1 MKIYDFNLYG
11 TSRIK
16 NKILLSMK
24 LTILLLFVAFLSV
37 NASSFAQKNITL
49 NEKNASLQKVLKA
62 IKSQSGY
69 NVFFIQS
76 DLKKANAV
84 NIDIKD
90 MPLAEALNQC
100 FKNQPLT
107 YSIQANTIVVKERP
121 VNIAPVYQPGQS
133 TPINKVIDVIGTI
146 LDEIGKGI
154 PGASIKVKGKEQGT
168 MSDENGNFKL
178 AGVAEDAI
186 LEISYLGYQTKE
198 IKASATVKVTMVP
211 KSNELSDVVV
221 VAYGTQKKVNL
232 SGAVNTVNTK
242 TIINRPVTS
251 LTNALQGTVPGVAI
265 KSAPGDLGNDLG
277 SINVRGRA
285 NLGTS
290 SPLFVVD
297 GVVVTQN
304 DFARINP
311 NDVAAISVLKDASAS
326 SIYGAR
332 AANGVILVTTK
343 KGNGTPTI
351 SYNAYYG
358 RQTATYLPDYTDAY
372 NYAVLRN
379 EAETNLGRT
388 PLYDATAL
396 ETIKNQ
402 SNPDLYPNTDWY
414 ALILQKSAP
423 MMEHQISIS
432 GGDKT
437 KYYLSGSYFGQNSLI
452 PGKDLK
458 RYSLRANTE
467 TQISDKFKIG
477 SNLSFI
483 RDGYNNDNLEI
494 GFTGIGRSIPLSVA
508 RQSNGDWGSI
518 TAGKENATIAGQN
531 PLRLL
536 EDGGRT
542 NYNTNRFIG
551 NLNGTYTPVK
561 GLDISGLFSYNAYN
575 YFNSSFI
582 NTIDPVTGFITKT
595 PLGSTAVLTNQLT
608 EAWQSTSNLLS
619 QVTAGYE
626 KNIDKHYFKVLA
638 GASYEKAQKRT
649 VRVVRKN
656 FPNNDL
662 NAINAG
668 STLPA
673 NTTVTSDLN
682 DGVAGVGESALASV
696 FARLNYAYADKYLF
710 EASARNDASSKFAP
724 GHRAAWYPSA
734 SVAWRISQED
744 FMKSV
749 SAVNELKLR
758 LSAGKLGNI
767 NNVGDYDFYDGLNA
781 GTTVILDQSKQD
793 GVTPGRVANPLL
805 SWEKLTTYNAGLDA
819 TLFKSF
825 TLQLDVFSRIT
836 QDILLPSP
844 NIPAE
849 AGLDDT
855 GSAKQSPSVNLGEV
869 KNNGFELSLNYNGK
883 INDFSYSIGGNVSK
897 IWNKVTDLG
906 GANETAPYDTYYINR
921 IGQPVGSFYMWQ
933 AEGLF
938 ANQADIDSHAKQ
950 ANNPKPGDVRYKDQ
964 DGNGVIDGNDRII
977 NGNNV
982 PYFTYGLNV
991 TANYKG
997 FDLSVLTQGVSDV
1010 KVYLEAEASQGFFNG
1025 AGIKNYALGRW
1036 TVDNPN
1042 PNAAYPRITNDTQNF
1057 GLSSFWLFDASYLRV
1072 KAITL
1077 GYTIPQNILD
1087 KAKIKGL
1094 RVYASSNNP
1103 FTIRGDKRL
1112 KDFDPEA
1119 PSQRS
1124 AYPSLKTFSVGL
1136 NLTL

>member
-1 MKIYDFNLYG
+1 MKLNVIHIAMPG
-11 TSRIK
+11 AW
-16 NKILLSMK
+16 LSAKFIRVMK
-24 LTILLLFVAFLSV
+24 LTAILLFLGLMQVSAIGFSQKINLKEKNMSLDKVLQSIKRQSGYVFFYNKEDIKQGGNV
-37 NASSFAQKNITL
+37 NINL
-49 NEKNASLQKVLKA
+49 KNASIEEAMEASMK
-62 IKSQSGY
+62 
-69 NVFFIQS
+69 
-76 DLKKANAV
+76 DL
-84 NIDIKD
+84 D
-90 MPLAEALNQC
+90 
-100 FKNQPLT
+100 LT
-107 YSIQANTIVVKERP
+107 YRIFGSTIIIKKKELSFLDKIVAIFADPITIKGSVRDEKGLP
-121 VNIAPVYQPGQS
+121 ISGVN
-133 TPINKVIDVIGTI
+133 
-146 LDEIGKGI
+146 
-154 PGASIKVKGKEQGT
+154 IKVKGT
-168 MSDENGNFKL
+168 ENGGMTD
-178 AGVAEDAI
+178 ASGTYAVVVADKNAI
-186 LEISYLGYQTKE
+186 LVFSYLGFESKE
-198 IKASATVKVTMVP
+198 VAVGDNTNINVVLKESQE
-211 KSNELSDVVV
+211 ELSEVVV

-242 TIINRPVTS
+242 TIVNRPVTS

-265 KSAPGDLGNDLG
+265 KSAPGDLGADLG

-285 NLGTS
+285 NLGSS

-297 GVVVTQN
+297 GVVVGQN

-311 NDVAAISVLKDASAS
+311 NDVAAISVLKDASSS

-343 KGNGTPTI
+343 KGNGTPSI
-351 SYNAYYG
+351 NYNAYYG
-358 RQTATYLPDYTDAY
+358 SQSATYLPDYTDAY
-372 NYAVLRN
+372 NYAILRN

-388 PLYDATAL
+388 ALYDAAAL
-396 ETIKNQ
+396 AAITSQ

-414 ALILQKSAP
+414 SLILRKNAP
-423 MMEHQISIS
+423 MMEHQLSVS

-437 KYYLSGSYFGQNSLI
+437 KYYLSGAYFGQNSLI

-483 RDGYNNDNLEI
+483 RDGYSNDNLEI
-494 GFTGIGRSIPLSVA
+494 GFTGVGRSIPLSVA
-508 RQSNGDWGSI
+508 RQSNGEWGSV
-518 TAGKENATIAGQN
+518 TAGKENATIASQN

-536 EDGGRT
+536 KDGGRT

-561 GLDISGLFSYNAYN
+561 GLDISGLFSYNALN
-575 YFNSSFI
+575 QFNSSFI
-582 NTIDPVTGFITKT
+582 NTVDPVIGFITKQ
-595 PLGSTAVLTNQLT
+595 PLGSTTIATNQLT
-608 EAWQSTSNLLS
+608 EAWQSNSNILA
-619 QVTAGYE
+619 QATASYE
-626 KNIDKHYFKVLA
+626 KNVEQHYFKVLA
-638 GASYEKAQKRT
+638 GASYEKAENKT
-649 VRVVRKN
+649 ISVVRKN

-662 NAINAG
+662 SAINAG

-673 NTTVTSDLN
+673 NTTASGN
-682 DGVAGVGESALASV
+682 SGESALASV
-696 FARLNYAYADKYLF
+696 FARLNYAFADKYLF
-710 EASARNDASSKFAP
+710 EASARNDASSRFAP

-744 FMKSV
+744 FMKNLT
-749 SAVNELKLR
+749 AVNELKIR

-767 NNVGDYDFYDGLNA
+767 NNVGNYDFYDGLNA

-793 GVTPGRVANPLL
+793 GVTPGKLANPLL

-825 TLQLDVFSRIT
+825 TLQLDAFSRIT
-836 QDILLPSP
+836 NDILLPNP

-849 AGLDDT
+849 AGL
-855 GSAKQSPSVNLGEV
+855 GSGEEPSVNLGAV

-883 INDFSYSIGGNVSK
+883 INDFNYSVGGNISK

-906 GANETAPYDTYYINR
+906 GANETAPSGYYINR

-938 ANQADIDSHAKQ
+938 VNQADIDGHATQ
-950 ANNPKPGDVRYKDQ
+950 ANNPKPGDIRYKDQ
-964 DGNGVIDGNDRII
+964 DGDGDIDGDDRII
-977 NGNNV
+977 NGNDV
-982 PYFTYGLNV
+982 PYFTYGLNLS
-991 TANYKG
+991 ANYKG
-997 FDLSVLTQGVSDV
+997 FDFSLLTQGVSDV
-1010 KVYLEAEASQGFFNG
+1010 KVYLEAEASQAFFNG
-1025 AGIKNYALGRW
+1025 AGVKNYVLDRW

-1042 PNAAYPRITNDTQNF
+1042 PNAAYPRVTNNTQNF
-1057 GLSSFWLFDASYLRV
+1057 GMSSFWLFDASYLRV

-1087 KAKIKGL
+1087 RAKIKGL

-1103 FTIRGDKRL
+1103 FTIRGDQRL

-1119 PSQRS
+1119 PSARS

>member
-1 MKIYDFNLYG
+1 
-11 TSRIK
+11 
-16 NKILLSMK
+16 MK
-24 LTILLLFVAFLSV
+24 LTILLLFIAFLSV
-37 NASSFAQKNITL
+37 NASSFGQNNITL

-62 IKSQSGY
+62 IKIQSGY

-84 NIDIKD
+84 NIDVKD

-107 YSIQANTIVVKERP
+107 YSIQANTIVVKERAA
-121 VNIAPVYQPGQS
+121 NIAPAYRPEQS

-154 PGASIKVKGKEQGT
+154 PGASIKVKGKDQGT

-178 AGVAEDAI
+178 AGVTDDAI
-186 LEISYLGYQTKE
+186 LVISYLGYQTKE
-198 IKASATVKVTMVP
+198 VKASATVKVTMVP
-211 KSNELSDVVV
+211 QSNELSDVVV

-277 SINVRGRA
+277 TINVRGRS

-358 RQTATYLPDYTDAY
+358 RQSATYLPDYADAY

-379 EAETNLGRT
+379 EAETNLGRS

-396 ETIKNQ
+396 QAIQSQ

-414 ALILQKSAP
+414 SLILNKSAP
-423 MMEHQISIS
+423 MMEHQLSVS

-437 KYYLSGSYFGQNSLI
+437 KYYLSGAYFGQNSLI

-458 RYSLRANTE
+458 RYSLRANIE
-467 TQISDKFKIG
+467 SQISDKFKIG

-494 GFTGIGRSIPLSVA
+494 GFTGVGRSIPLSVA
-508 RQSNGDWGSI
+508 KQSNGEWGSV
-518 TAGKENATIAGQN
+518 TAGKENATLAGQN

-536 EDGGRT
+536 QDGGRT
-542 NYNTNRFIG
+542 NYNTNRFVG

-575 YFNSSFI
+575 YFNSSFV
-582 NTIDPVTGFITKT
+582 NTIDPITGFITRQ
-595 PLGSTAVLTNQLT
+595 PLTTTALLTNQLT

-619 QVTAGYE
+619 QATASYE

-649 VRVVRKN
+649 IRVVRKN

-662 NAINAG
+662 DAISAG

-673 NTTVTSDLN
+673 NTTVFNDLGDN
-682 DGVAGVGESALASV
+682 VAGLGESALASV
-696 FARLNYAYADKYLF
+696 FARVNYAYADKYLF

-744 FMKSV
+744 FMKNVKAV
-749 SAVNELKLR
+749 SELKLR

-767 NNVGDYDFYDGLNA
+767 NNVGDYDFYDGLNV
-781 GTTVILDQSKQD
+781 GSTVILDQSKQD
-793 GVTPGRVANPLL
+793 GVTPGKLANPLL

-819 TLFKSF
+819 TLFKSL

-836 QDILLPSP
+836 NDILLSNP

-849 AGLDDT
+849 AGLAKDDE
-855 GSAKQSPSVNLGEV
+855 PSVNLGKV

-883 INDFSYSIGGNVSK
+883 INDFGYSIGGNISK

-906 GANETAPYDTYYINR
+906 GVNETAPYDTYYINR

-933 AEGLF
+933 ADGLF
-938 ANQADIDSHAKQ
+938 TNQADIDSHAKQ
-950 ANNPKPGDVRYKDQ
+950 ANNPKPGDIKYKDQ
-964 DGNGVIDGNDRII
+964 DGNGVINGDDRVIT
-977 NGNNV
+977 GNNV
-982 PYFTYGLNV
+982 PYFTYGLNLS
-991 TANYKG
+991 ANYKG
-997 FDLSVLTQGVSDV
+997 FDFSVLTQGVGNV
-1010 KVYLEAEASQGFFNG
+1010 KTYLEMEASQAFFNG
-1025 AGIKNYALGRW
+1025 GGVKNYVLDRW
-1036 TVDNPN
+1036 TVNNPD
-1042 PNAAYPRITNDTQNF
+1042 PNAAYPRITNDTQNL
-1057 GLSSFWLFDASYLRV
+1057 GLSSFWLFDASYFRV

-1094 RVYASSNNP
+1094 RIYVSSNNP

-1119 PSQRS
+1119 PSARS
-1124 AYPSLKTFSVGL
+1124 AYPVLKTFSAGL

>member
-1 MKIYDFNLYG
+1 MKIYNFNLYG
-11 TSRIK
+11 ESGMK
-16 NKILLSMK
+16 NKIMLSMK
-24 LTILLLFVAFLSV
+24 LTILLLFVAILSV
-37 NASSFAQKNITL
+37 NANSFAQKNITL
-49 NEKNASLQKVLKA
+49 NEKGVSLKKVLTA
-62 IKSQSGY
+62 IKNQSGY
-69 NVFFIQS
+69 EVFFIQS
-76 DLKKANAV
+76 DLKKANTV
-84 NIDIKD
+84 SIEVKD
-90 MPLAEALNQC
+90 MPLIEALNQC

-107 YSIQANTIVVKERP
+107 YAIQANTIVVKQRP
-121 VNIAPVYQPGQS
+121 VSS
-133 TPINKVIDVIGTI
+133 TPTAKPEPDSPVNKVIDVIGTI
-146 LDEIGKGI
+146 VDEIGKGI
-154 PGASIKVKGKEQGT
+154 SSASVKVKGKEQGT
-168 MSDENGNFKL
+168 LTDENGNFKL
-178 AGVAEDAI
+178 TGVANDAI
-186 LEISYLGYQTKE
+186 LVISYLGYQTKE
-198 IKASATVKVTMVP
+198 IKAAPSLKITLVP
-211 KSNELSDVVV
+211 QDKDLNEVVV

-242 TIINRPVTS
+242 NIVNRPVTS
-251 LTNALQGTVPGVAI
+251 LTNALQGAVPGVAI

-277 SINVRGRA
+277 SINIRGRA
-285 NLGTS
+285 NLGAS
-290 SPLFVVD
+290 PPLFVVD
-297 GVVVTQN
+297 GVIVSQN

-332 AANGVILVTTK
+332 AANGVILVSTK

-358 RQTATYLPDYTDAY
+358 RQKATYLPDYTDAN
-372 NYAVLRN
+372 NYALLRN
-379 EAETNLGRT
+379 EAETNLGRS

-396 ETIKNQ
+396 EAIRSQ

-414 ALILQKSAP
+414 DLILRKSAP
-423 MMEHQISIS
+423 MMEHQLSVS
-432 GGDKT
+432 GGEKT
-437 KYYLSGSYFGQNSLI
+437 KYYLSGAYFGQSSLI

-467 TQISDKFKIG
+467 SQISDKFKVG
-477 SNLSFI
+477 SNLSYV

-508 RQSNGDWGSI
+508 QQSNGDWGSI

-536 EDGGRT
+536 KDGGRT
-542 NYNTNRFIG
+542 NYNTNRFVG
-551 NLNGTYTPVK
+551 NVNGTYTPIQ
-561 GLDISGLFSYNAYN
+561 GLDVSGLFSYNAYN
-575 YFNSSFI
+575 YFNSSFV
-582 NTIDPVTGFITKT
+582 NTIDPVTGFLTKK
-595 PLGSTAVLTNQLT
+595 PLTSTAVLTNQLT

-619 QVTAGYE
+619 QATASYE
-626 KNIDKHYFKVLA
+626 KNIDKHYFKILT

-682 DGVAGVGESALASV
+682 DNVPGVGESALASV
-696 FARLNYAYADKYLF
+696 FARLNYAYADKYLL

-744 FMKSV
+744 FMQNNPV
-749 SAVNELKLR
+749 INELKLR

-793 GVTPGRVANPLL
+793 GVTPAKLANPLL

-819 TLFKSF
+819 TLFRSLS
-825 TLQLDVFSRIT
+825 LQLDVFSRIT
-836 QDILLPSP
+836 KDILLPDP

-849 AGLDDT
+849 AGLKD
-855 GSAKQSPSVNLGEV
+855 GESPSVNLGAV
-869 KNNGFELSLNYNGK
+869 KNNGFELSLNYSGK
-883 INDFSYSIGGNVSK
+883 INDFGYSIGGNVSK

-906 GANETAPYDTYYINR
+906 GAKETAPYDTYYINR
-921 IGQPVGSFYMWQ
+921 VGQPVGSFYMWQ

-938 ANQADIDSHAKQ
+938 ANQADIDNHAKQ
-950 ANNPKPGDVRYKDQ
+950 ANNPKPGDIRYKDQ
-964 DGNGVIDGNDRII
+964 DGNGVIDGDDRII

-982 PYFTYGLNV
+982 SYFTYGMNLS
-991 TANYKG
+991 ANYKG
-997 FDLSVLTQGVSDV
+997 FDLSVLAQGVNDV
-1010 KVYLEAEASQGFFNG
+1010 KVYLEAEASQAFFNS
-1025 AGIKNYALGRW
+1025 AGVKNYVLDRW

-1042 PNAAYPRITNDTQNF
+1042 PNAAYPRVTNDTQNF

-1077 GYTIPQNILD
+1077 GYTIPENIL
-1087 KAKIKGL
+1087 KSVKIKGL
-1094 RVYASSNNP
+1094 RVYVSSNNP

-1112 KDFDPEA
+1112 KDFDPEV

-1124 AYPSLKTFSVGL
+1124 AYPSLKTYSVGL

>member
-1 MKIYDFNLYG
+1 MYKIYTQKMG
-11 TSRIK
+11 
-16 NKILLSMK
+16 ILWRYVCKMLLIMK
-24 LTILLLFVAFLSV
+24 LATFLLVASILQLHA
-37 NASSFAQKNITL
+37 ASFAQKISL
-49 NEKNASLQKVLKA
+49 SVKNEPLSKVFIQVSK
-62 IKSQSGY
+62 QSGY
-69 NVFFIQS
+69 DFLVS
-76 DLKKANAV
+76 RSTLKKTNPV
-84 NIDIKD
+84 TIDVKNV
-90 MPLAEALNQC
+90 PLEDVLISI
-100 FKNQPLT
+100 FKNQPIT
-107 YSIQANTIVVKERP
+107 YAIETNTIVIKERP
-121 VNIAPVYQPGQS
+121 KNMVSNAKSELS
-133 TPINKVIDVIGTI
+133 TAINQVMEVSGTI
-146 LDEIGKGI
+146 LDETGKGV
-154 PGASIKVKGKEQGT
+154 PGASIKVKGKELGT
-168 MSDENGNFKL
+168 STDESGNFKL
-178 AGVAEDAI
+178 AGVTDGAI
-186 LEISYLGYQTKE
+186 LVISYIGYQTTE
-198 IKASATVKVTMVP
+198 VRASANVRIT
-211 KSNELSDVVV
+211 LSPLVNTLEDVVV

-265 KSAPGDLGNDLG
+265 KSSPGDLGNDLG

-285 NLGTS
+285 NLGSS

-311 NDVAAISVLKDASAS
+311 NDVAGISILKDASSS

-351 SYNAYYG
+351 SYNAYFG
-358 RQTATYLPDYTDAY
+358 SQSATYLPDYTNGYD
-372 NYAVLRN
+372 YAILRN

-396 ETIKNQ
+396 EAIKSQ

-414 ALILQKSAP
+414 SLILRKRAP
-423 MMEHQISIS
+423 MMEHQLSVS
-432 GGDKT
+432 GGEKT
-437 KYYLSGSYFGQNSLI
+437 KYYLSGAYFGQNSLI

-458 RYSLRANTE
+458 RYSLRSNTE
-467 TQISDKFKIG
+467 TQVSDKFKVG
-477 SNLSFI
+477 SNLSYI
-483 RDGYNNDNLEI
+483 RDGYNNDNMEI
-494 GFTGIGRSIPLSVA
+494 GFTGVGRSIPLSVA
-508 RQSNGDWGSI
+508 QQSNGEWGSV

-536 EDGGRT
+536 KEGGRT

-551 NLNGTYTPVK
+551 NLNGTYTPVE

-582 NTIDPVTGFITKT
+582 NTIDPVIGFITNK
-595 PLGSTAVLTNQLT
+595 PLTSTAVLTNQLT
-608 EAWQSTSNLLS
+608 EAWQSTSNLLA
-619 QVTAGYE
+619 QTTASYE
-626 KNIDKHYFKVLA
+626 KNMDQHYFKVLA
-638 GASYEKAQKRT
+638 GASYEKLQKRT
-649 VRVVRKN
+649 VRVVRKG

-696 FARLNYAYADKYLF
+696 FARLNYSYADKYLL
-710 EASARNDASSKFAP
+710 EASARNDASSRFAP
-724 GHRAAWYPSA
+724 GHRSAWYPSA
-734 SVAWRISQED
+734 SVAWRLSQED
-744 FMKSV
+744 FMKDLG
-749 SAVNELKLR
+749 AVNELKLR

-781 GTTVILDQSKQD
+781 GSTVILDQSKQD
-793 GVTPGRVANPLL
+793 GVTPGKLANPLL

-819 TLFKSF
+819 TLFRSL

-836 QDILLPSP
+836 KDILLPNP

-849 AGLDDT
+849 AGLGD
-855 GSAKQSPSVNLGEV
+855 GESPSVNLGAV

-883 INDFSYSIGGNVSK
+883 INDFNYSIGGNVSK

-906 GANETAPYDTYYINR
+906 GANETAPNGYYINR

-938 ANQADIDSHAKQ
+938 VDQADIDGHAKQ
-950 ANNPKPGDVRYKDQ
+950 ANNPKPGDIKYKDQ
-964 DGNGVIDGNDRII
+964 DGNKVIDGDDRVI
-977 NGNNV
+977 NGNDV
-982 PYFTYGLNV
+982 PYFTYGLNLSSS
-991 TANYKG
+991 YKG
-997 FDLSVLTQGVSDV
+997 FDLSVLAQGVNNV
-1010 KVYLEAEASQGFFNG
+1010 KVYLEQEASQAFFNG
-1025 AGIKNYALGRW
+1025 AGVKNYVLDRW

-1042 PNAAYPRITNDTQNF
+1042 PNASYPRVTNDTQNF
-1057 GLSSFWLFDASYLRV
+1057 GMSNFWLFDASYLRI

-1077 GYTIPQNILD
+1077 GYTIPKHILD

-1094 RVYASSNNP
+1094 RVYVSSNNP

-1124 AYPSLKTFSVGL
+1124 AYPSLKTISAGL

>member
-1 MKIYDFNLYG
+1 MKIYDFNLYSAG
-11 TSRIK
+11 RIK
-16 NKILLSMK
+16 HKILLSMK
-24 LTILLLFVAFLSV
+24 LTVILLFVAFLHV

-49 NEKNASLQKVLKA
+49 NEKNASLQKVLKS
-62 IKSQSGY
+62 IKSQSGF

-76 DLKKANAV
+76 DLKKSKAV
-84 NIDIKD
+84 NIDVKD
-90 MPLAEALNQC
+90 VTLAEALNQC
-100 FKNQPLT
+100 FKDQPLT

-121 VNIAPVYQPGQS
+121 ATVVPATKTGQEAPVY
-133 TPINKVIDVIGTI
+133 KVIDVIGTI

-168 MSDENGNFKL
+168 ISDEAGNFKL
-178 AGVAEDAI
+178 TGIADDAI
-186 LEISYLGYQTKE
+186 LIVSYLGYQTKE
-198 IKASATVKVTMVP
+198 VKAAATLKVTLVP
-211 KSNELSDVVV
+211 QTNDLNDVVV

-242 TIINRPVTS
+242 TLVNRPVTS
-251 LTNALQGTVPGVAI
+251 LTNALQGAVPGVAI
-265 KSAPGDLGNDLG
+265 KSAPGDLGSDMG
-277 SINVRGRA
+277 TINVRGRA

-297 GVVVTQN
+297 GVVVSQG

-311 NDVAAISVLKDASAS
+311 NDVAGISVLKDASAS

-358 RQTATYLPDYTDAY
+358 RQSATYLPDFADAN
-372 NYAVLRN
+372 NYALLRN
-379 EAETNLGRT
+379 EAETNMGRS

-396 ETIKNQ
+396 AAIRNQ
-402 SNPDLYPNTDWY
+402 SNPDLYPNTNWY
-414 ALILQKSAP
+414 DLILRKSAP
-423 MMEHQISIS
+423 MMEHQVSIA

-437 KYYLSGSYFGQNSLI
+437 KYYLSGTYFGQNSLI
-452 PGKDLK
+452 PGKNLN

-494 GFTGIGRSIPLSVA
+494 GFTGVGRSIPLSVA
-508 RQSNGDWGSI
+508 KQSNGQWGSV

-536 EDGGRT
+536 EEGGRT
-542 NYNTNRFIG
+542 NNNTNRFIG

-561 GLDISGLFSYNAYN
+561 GLDISGLFSYNTFN

-582 NTIDPVTGFITKT
+582 NTIDPVIGFISQK
-595 PLGSTAVLTNQLT
+595 PLTSTAVLTNQLT
-608 EAWQSTSNLLS
+608 ERWQSASNLLS
-619 QVTAGYE
+619 QATASYE

-638 GASYEKAQKRT
+638 GASYEKAQNRT
-649 VRVVRKN
+649 LIVVRKG

-662 NAINAG
+662 NAVEGG
-668 STLPA
+668 SALPE
-673 NTTVTSDLN
+673 NTTVTN
-682 DGVAGVGESALASV
+682 DGANGGVGESALASV
-696 FARLNYAYADKYLF
+696 FARVNYAFADKYLF
-710 EASARNDASSKFAP
+710 EASARNDASSRFAP

-744 FMKSV
+744 FMKNLT
-749 SAVNELKLR
+749 AVNELKIR

-767 NNVGDYDFYDGLNA
+767 NNVGNYDFYDGLNV
-781 GTTVILDQSKQD
+781 GSTVILDESKQD
-793 GVTPGRVANPLL
+793 GVSPGKLANPLL

-819 TLFKSF
+819 TLFKSL

-836 QDILLPSP
+836 KDILLPNP
-844 NIPAE
+844 NIPTE
-849 AGLDDT
+849 AGL
-855 GSAKQSPSVNLGEV
+855 GSGESPSVNLGAV
-869 KNNGFELSLNYNGK
+869 KNNGLELSLNYNGK
-883 INDFSYSIGGNVSK
+883 INDFGYSIGGNLSK

-906 GANETAPYDTYYINR
+906 GANETAPSGYYINR

-938 ANQADIDSHAKQ
+938 VNQADVNAHAKQ
-950 ANNPKPGDVRYKDQ
+950 ANNPKPGDIKYKDQ
-964 DGNGVIDGNDRII
+964 NGDGVIDGNDRVI
-977 NGNNV
+977 NGNDV
-982 PYFTYGLNV
+982 PYFTYGLNLS
-991 TANYKG
+991 ANYKG
-997 FDLSVLTQGVSDV
+997 FDFSVLAQGVGNV
-1010 KVYLEAEASQGFFNG
+1010 KTYLEMEASQAFFNG
-1025 AGIKNYALGRW
+1025 AGVKNYVLDRW
-1036 TVDNPN
+1036 TVNNPD
-1042 PNAAYPRITNDTQNF
+1042 PNAAYPRVTSDTQNF
-1057 GLSSFWLFDASYLRV
+1057 GLSSFWLFDASYFRV

-1094 RVYASSNNP
+1094 RIYASSNNP

-1112 KDFDPEA
+1112 KDFDPEV

-1124 AYPSLKTFSVGL
+1124 AYPVLKTFSVGL

>member
-1 MKIYDFNLYG
+1 MIHL
-11 TSRIK
+11 R
-16 NKILLSMK
+16 
-24 LTILLLFVAFLSV
+24 LLLFSVFLTCSIV
-37 NASSFAQKNITL
+37 QAQVKIITGR
-49 NEKNASLQKVLKA
+49 VLDKT
-62 IKSQSGY
+62 S
-69 NVFFIQS
+69 
-76 DLKKANAV
+76 
-84 NIDIKD
+84 
-90 MPLAEALNQC
+90 
-100 FKNQPLT
+100 
-107 YSIQANTIVVKERP
+107 NTPIPGVSIVVKGTKTITQSDAKG
-121 VNIAPVYQPGQS
+121 NFTIAPGSIQS
-133 TPINKVIDVIGTI
+133 PVLVFSYVGYDNQEV
-146 LDEIGKGI
+146 EIGNRAEVDVYLTEANKG
-154 PGASIKVKGKEQGT
+154 
-168 MSDENGNFKL
+168 L
-178 AGVAEDAI
+178 
-186 LEISYLGYQTKE
+186 
-198 IKASATVKVTMVP
+198 
-211 KSNELSDVVV
+211 NEVVV
-221 VAYGTQKKVNL
+221 VGYGTQKKVNL

-242 TIINRPVTS
+242 TLVNRPVTS
-251 LTNALQGTVPGVAI
+251 LTNALQGVVPGVAI
-265 KSAPGDLGNDLG
+265 KSSPGDLGSDLG

-285 NLGTS
+285 NLGSS

-297 GVVVTQN
+297 GVVVTQG

-343 KGNGTPTI
+343 KGNGAPAI

-358 RQTATYLPDYTDAY
+358 RQSATYLPDYTNAY
-372 NYAVLRN
+372 NYAILRN

-396 ETIKNQ
+396 QAIQSQ

-414 ALILQKSAP
+414 ALILRKSAP
-423 MMEHQISIS
+423 MMEHQLSVS
-432 GGDKT
+432 GGEKT
-437 KYYLSGSYFGQNSLI
+437 KYYLSGTYFDQNSLI

-467 TQISDKFKIG
+467 TQISDKFKVG

-483 RDGYNNDNLEI
+483 RDGYSNDNLEI

-508 RQSNGDWGSI
+508 KQSNGEWGSV

-536 EDGGRT
+536 QDGGRT

-575 YFNSSFI
+575 YFNSSFV
-582 NTIDPVTGFITKT
+582 NTIDPVTGFITKKS
-595 PLGSTAVLTNQLT
+595 LGSTAVLTNQLT
-608 EAWQSTSNLLS
+608 EAWQSTSNILS
-619 QVTAGYE
+619 QATASYE

-649 VRVVRKN
+649 LRIIRKG

-673 NTTVTSDLN
+673 NTTAFNDLGDN
-682 DGVAGVGESALASV
+682 VAGVGESALASV
-696 FARLNYAYADKYLF
+696 FARVNYAYADKYLF
-710 EASARNDASSKFAP
+710 EASARNDASSRFAP

-744 FMKSV
+744 FMKNLT
-749 SAVNELKLR
+749 AVNELKLR

-767 NNVGDYDFYDGLNA
+767 NNVGNYDFYDGLNV
-781 GTTVILDQSKQD
+781 GSTVILDQSKQD
-793 GVTPGRVANPLL
+793 GVTPGKLANPLL

-819 TLFKSF
+819 TLFKSL

-836 QDILLPSP
+836 KDILLPDP

-849 AGLDDT
+849 AGLGD
-855 GSAKQSPSVNLGEV
+855 GESPSVNLGQV

-883 INDFSYSIGGNVSK
+883 INDFGYSIGGNVSK

-906 GANETAPYDTYYINR
+906 GANETAPSGYYINR

-938 ANQADIDSHAKQ
+938 VNQADINSHAKQ
-950 ANNPKPGDVRYKDQ
+950 ANNPKPGDIRYKDQ
-964 DGNGVIDGNDRII
+964 DGNGVIDGNDRVI
-977 NGNNV
+977 NGNDV
-982 PYFTYGLNV
+982 PYFTYGLNLS
-991 TANYKG
+991 ANYKG
-997 FDLSVLTQGVSDV
+997 FDFSVLTQGVSNV
-1010 KVYLEAEASQGFFNG
+1010 KVYLEAEASQAFFNG
-1025 AGIKNYALGRW
+1025 AGVKNYVLDRW
-1036 TVDNPN
+1036 TVSNPD
-1042 PNAAYPRITNDTQNF
+1042 PNAAYPRVTNDTQNF
-1057 GLSSFWLFDASYLRV
+1057 GMSSFWLFDASYFRV

-1094 RVYASSNNP
+1094 RIYASSNNP

-1119 PSQRS
+1119 PSARS

>member
-1 MKIYDFNLYG
+1 
-11 TSRIK
+11 
-16 NKILLSMK
+16 MK
-24 LTILLLFVAFLSV
+24 LTILLLFVAFLHV
-37 NASSFAQKNITL
+37 NAGSFAQKNITL

-62 IKSQSGY
+62 IKNQSGY
-69 NVFFIQS
+69 YVFFIQS
-76 DLKKANAV
+76 DLKKANTV
-84 NIDIKD
+84 SIDVKD
-90 MPLAEALNQC
+90 MPLAEVLNQC

-107 YSIQANTIVVKERP
+107 YSIQANTIVIKERP
-121 VNIAPVYQPGQS
+121 LNIAPSFNLEQS
-133 TPINKVIDVIGTI
+133 TPVYKVIDVIGTI

-168 MSDENGNFKL
+168 MSDEAGNFKL
-178 AGVAEDAI
+178 TGVADDAT
-186 LEISYLGYQTKE
+186 LVISYLGYQTKE
-198 IKASATVKVTMVP
+198 VKASATVKVTMVP
-211 KSNELSDVVV
+211 QANELTDVVV

-242 TIINRPVTS
+242 TLVNRPVTS
-251 LTNALQGTVPGVAI
+251 LTNALQGVVPGVAI
-265 KSAPGDLGNDLG
+265 KSAPGDLGSDLG

-285 NLGTS
+285 NLGSS

-297 GVVVTQN
+297 GVVVTQG

-311 NDVAAISVLKDASAS
+311 NDVAGISVLKDASAS

-358 RQTATYLPDYTDAY
+358 RQSATYLPDYTDAY
-372 NYAVLRN
+372 NYAILRN

-388 PLYDATAL
+388 PLYDAAAL
-396 ETIKNQ
+396 QAIQSQ

-414 ALILQKSAP
+414 ALILRKSAP
-423 MMEHQISIS
+423 MMEHQISVS

-437 KYYLSGSYFGQNSLI
+437 KYYLSGTYFGQNSLI

-494 GFTGIGRSIPLSVA
+494 GFTGVGRSIPLSVA
-508 RQSNGDWGSI
+508 KQSNGEWGSV

-536 EDGGRT
+536 QDGGRT

-561 GLDISGLFSYNAYN
+561 GLDISGLFSYNTYN

-582 NTIDPVTGFITKT
+582 NTIDPVTGFITKK

-608 EAWQSTSNLLS
+608 ERWENTSSLLS
-619 QVTAGYE
+619 QATASYE
-626 KNIDKHYFKVLA
+626 KNIDKHYFKVLT
-638 GASYEKAQKRT
+638 GASYEKAQNRNIN
-649 VRVVRKN
+649 VVRKG

-662 NAINAG
+662 SAIDAG

-673 NTTVTSDLN
+673 NTTASGN
-682 DGVAGVGESALASV
+682 SGESALASV

-710 EASARNDASSKFAP
+710 EASARNDASSRFAP

-744 FMKSV
+744 FMKNLT
-749 SAVNELKLR
+749 AVNELKIR

-767 NNVGDYDFYDGLNA
+767 NNVGNYDFYDGLNA
-781 GTTVILDQSKQD
+781 ATTVILDQSKQD
-793 GVTPGRVANPLL
+793 GVAPGKLANPLL

-819 TLFKSF
+819 TLFKSL

-836 QDILLPSP
+836 KDILLPDP

-855 GSAKQSPSVNLGEV
+855 GTEKQSPSVNLGEV

-883 INDFSYSIGGNVSK
+883 INDFGYSIGGNVSK

-906 GANETAPYDTYYINR
+906 GANETAPNGYYINR
-921 IGQPVGSFYMWQ
+921 IGQPVGSFYMWE
-933 AEGLF
+933 AESLF
-938 ANQADIDSHAKQ
+938 VNQADINSHAKQ
-950 ANNPKPGDVRYKDQ
+950 ANNPKPGDIRYKDQ
-964 DGNGVIDGNDRII
+964 DGNGVIDGNDRVI
-977 NGNNV
+977 NGNDV
-982 PYFTYGLNV
+982 PYFTYGLNLS
-991 TANYKG
+991 ANYKG
-997 FDLSVLTQGVSDV
+997 FDFNILTQGVSNV
-1010 KVYLEAEASQGFFNG
+1010 KVYLEAEASQAFFNG
-1025 AGIKNYALGRW
+1025 AGVKNYVLDRW
-1036 TVDNPN
+1036 TVSNPD
-1042 PNAAYPRITNDTQNF
+1042 PNAAYPRVTNDTQNF
-1057 GLSSFWLFDASYLRV
+1057 GLSSFWLFDASYFRV

-1094 RVYASSNNP
+1094 RIYASSNNP

>member
-1 MKIYDFNLYG
+1 MI
-11 TSRIK
+11 RIRLL
-16 NKILLSMK
+16 LLSVF
-24 LTILLLFVAFLSV
+24 LTG
-37 NASSFAQKNITL
+37 SFAQAQVRNITGTVRDAATNTPLPGVTVVVKGTTMKAQSNAIGNFVLDLGAAKSPVLVFSYVSYTSLEVPVGIKTHLDVHLTEEKREL
-49 NEKNASLQKVLKA
+49 NE
-62 IKSQSGY
+62 
-69 NVFFIQS
+69 
-76 DLKKANAV
+76 
-84 NIDIKD
+84 
-90 MPLAEALNQC
+90 
-100 FKNQPLT
+100 
-107 YSIQANTIVVKERP
+107 
-121 VNIAPVYQPGQS
+121 
-133 TPINKVIDVIGTI
+133 
-146 LDEIGKGI
+146 
-154 PGASIKVKGKEQGT
+154 
-168 MSDENGNFKL
+168 
-178 AGVAEDAI
+178 
-186 LEISYLGYQTKE
+186 
-198 IKASATVKVTMVP
+198 
-211 KSNELSDVVV
+211 VVV

-232 SGAVNTVNTK
+232 SGAVSTVNTK

-265 KSAPGDLGNDLG
+265 VSSPGDLGKDLG
-277 SINVRGRA
+277 SINIRGRA

-297 GVVVTQN
+297 GVIVTQD

-311 NDVAAISVLKDASAS
+311 NDVAGISVLKDASAS

-343 KGNGTPTI
+343 KGNGSPTI

-358 RQTATYLPDYTDAY
+358 RQSATYLPDYTNGY
-372 NYAVLRN
+372 NYAILRN

-388 PLYDATAL
+388 PLYDAQTL
-396 ETIKNQ
+396 EAIRSQ

-414 ALILQKSAP
+414 ALILHKSAP
-423 MMEHQISIS
+423 MMEHQVSVS
-432 GGDKT
+432 GGEKT
-437 KYYLSGSYFGQNSLI
+437 KYYLSGAYFNQSSLI

-483 RDGYNNDNLEI
+483 RDGYSNDNLEI

-508 RQSNGDWGSI
+508 KQSNGEWGSV

-536 EDGGRT
+536 QDGGRT

-582 NTIDPVTGFITKT
+582 NTIDPVTGFITQK
-595 PLGSTAVLTNQLT
+595 PLGSTAVTTNQLT

-619 QVTAGYE
+619 QATASYE
-626 KNIDKHYFKVLA
+626 KNIDKNYFKVLA

-649 VRVVRKN
+649 IRVVRKG

-673 NTTVTSDLN
+673 NTTAFSDLGDN
-682 DGVAGVGESALASV
+682 VPGVGESALASV

-744 FMKSV
+744 FMKDIT
-749 SAVNELKLR
+749 AVNELKLR

-767 NNVGDYDFYDGLNA
+767 NNVGDYDFYDGLNT

-793 GVTPGRVANPLL
+793 GVTPAKLANPLL

-819 TLFKSF
+819 TLFKSL

-836 QDILLPSP
+836 KDILLADP

-849 AGLDDT
+849 AGLKD
-855 GSAKQSPSVNLGEV
+855 GESPSVNLGKV

-883 INDFSYSIGGNVSK
+883 INDLGYSVGGNVSK

-906 GANETAPYDTYYINR
+906 GANETAPYDTYFINR

-938 ANQADIDSHAKQ
+938 VNQADIDSHAKQ
-950 ANNPKPGDVRYKDQ
+950 ANNPKPGDIKYKDQ

-982 PYFTYGLNV
+982 PYFTYGFNLS
-991 TANYKG
+991 ANYKG
-997 FDLSVLTQGVSDV
+997 FDLSVLTQGVSNV
-1010 KVYLEAEASQGFFNG
+1010 KVYLEEEASQAFFNG
-1025 AGIKNYALGRW
+1025 AGVKNYVLDRW

-1042 PNAAYPRITNDTQNF
+1042 PNAPYPRVTNDTQNF

-1077 GYTIPQNILD
+1077 GYTIPKSILD
-1087 KAKIKGL
+1087 RAKIKGL
-1094 RVYASSNNP
+1094 RIYASSNNP